1 MRTQTDGAVLLV
13 RDIRNL
19 GATNAA
25 LFKEVAHA
33 GLRGE
38 HRVLEVDLSEAE
50 FVDSE
55 GLGALVAVHKR
66 MCMVQGCV
74 RLLRPRPMVLQ
85 LLELTRL
92 DGLFEIVRA

>member
-25 LFKEVAHA
+25 LFKEVAQA
-33 GLRGE
+33 GLTGA
-38 HRVLEVDLSEAE
+38 HRVLEVDLTEAE

-55 GLGALVAVHKR
+55 GLGALVALHKR
-66 MCMVQGCV
+66 MCMVHGCV